1 MKLKICGIRTTEMV
15 RACHGGGVHY
25 VGLNFV
31 SDSRRKVL
39 RMPDSITGNPFKLV
53 GVFRDASTDYIQT
66 MVNQFHLDVVQLHG
80 SETPDFIDELQ
91 KKLTTDTLPFPIWK
105 ALSVDNTFKVSDVQE
120 YCRKCDLILLDGK
133 YPGSG
138 QVIIDHKKLR
148 EAILTIKR
156 TGTKVGIAGGIN
168 AENIQN
174 FRKKF
179 PEANLLDT
187 ASGVEINGDFSV
199 SETRKLIQNFNA

>member
-39 RMPDSITGNPFKLV
+39 RMPDSINDNPFKLV
-53 GVFRDASTDYIQT
+53 GIFRDASLDFIIMNVKKYR
-66 MVNQFHLDVVQLHG
+66 LDVVQLHG
-80 SETPDFIDELQ
+80 SETPDFIDQLQ
-91 KKLTTDTLPFPIWK
+91 EKLSTEVLDFPIWK
-105 ALSVDNTFKVSDVQE
+105 ALSVDNNFEVSDVQE
-120 YCRKCDLILLDGK
+120 YCKKCDLILFDSK

-138 QVIIDHKKLR
+138 SLIIDHKKLQ
-148 EAILTIKR
+148 EAILATKK

-168 AENIQN
+168 AENIGKI
-174 FRKKF
+174 RAKF

-187 ASGVEINGDFSV
+187 ASGVEIEGDFSV
-199 SETRKLIQNFNA
+199 HETRKLIQNFNA